1 MIDGEPPSGAGSQVA
16 ARSAGGG
23 NGDGDWHEIARGR
36 LALARR
42 IKLLALA
49 AVPAV
54 VAGLTNGTAQLVL
67 AAAAAGLLA
76 LAWYPLGRSART
88 WRFRERGEDLL
99 IDHGLLVRKQVV
111 VPYGRMQFVDIV
123 AGPLE
128 RSLGICTLRLHTASA
143 ASDAR
148 IPGLKPALAE
158 QLRDR
163 LAALGEARMAG
174 L

>member
-1 MIDGEPPSGAGSQVA
+1 VIDAEPPSGAESEV
-16 ARSAGGG
+16 ARSVGGEV
-23 NGDGDWHEIARGR
+23 GDEWHTVAHAR
-36 LALARR
+36 LALASR
-42 IKLLALA
+42 IRLLLPVVVLA
-49 AVPAV
+49 VLS
-54 VAGLTNGTAQLVL
+54 GLNSGTARLVL
-67 AAAAAGLLA
+67 GSVAAGLVVST
-76 LAWYPLGRSART
+76 WYPLGRRART
-88 WRFRERGEDLL
+88 WKFRERGEDLL
-99 IDHGLLVRKQVV
+99 IDHGMLVRKQVV

-123 AGPLE
+123 AGPIE

-148 IPGLKPALAE
+148 IPGLEPGLAE

>member
-1 MIDGEPPSGAGSQVA
+1 MIDAGPPSGAESEGV
-16 ARSAGGG
+16 ARSAGGVG
-23 NGDGDWHEIARGR
+23 GGGWHTVARGR
-36 LALARR
+36 LALAGR
-42 IKLLALA
+42 IRL
-49 AVPAV
+49 
-54 VAGLTNGTAQLVL
+54 LVL
-67 AAAAAGLLA
+67 VVVFAVLAGFNSGAVRLVLGAVAAGLLV
-76 LAWYPLGRSART
+76 LGWYGLGRSARA

-123 AGPLE
+123 AGPIE
-128 RSLGICTLRLHTASA
+128 RALGICTLRLHTASA

-148 IPGLKPALAE
+148 IPGLEPGLAE

>member
-1 MIDGEPPSGAGSQVA
+1 MIDAEPPSSGAESGALTRSIGGAGGDDWNRVA
-16 ARSAGGG
+16 Q
-23 NGDGDWHEIARGR
+23 GR
-36 LALARR
+36 LALASR
-42 IKLLALA
+42 IRLLYLVGTLTLVA
-49 AVPAV
+49 A
-54 VAGLTNGTAQLVL
+54 LTNGTVRL
-67 AAAAAGLLA
+67 AFGAVAAGLLA
-76 LAWYPLGRSART
+76 LGWFPLGRSART

-123 AGPLE
+123 AGPVE
-128 RSLGICTLRLHTASA
+128 RVLGICTLRLHTASA

-148 IPGLKPALAE
+148 IPGLKPQLAE

>member
-1 MIDGEPPSGAGSQVA
+1 
-16 ARSAGGG
+16 
-23 NGDGDWHEIARGR
+23 
-36 LALARR
+36 
-42 IKLLALA
+42 
-49 AVPAV
+49 VPAV
-54 VAGLTNGTAQLVL
+54 IAALSSGTVQLVL
-67 AAAAAGLLA
+67 GAVAAGPLA
-76 LAWYPLGRSART
+76 LAWYPLGRSARS

-99 IDHGLLVRKQVV
+99 IDHGVLVRKQIV

-123 AGPLE
+123 AGPIE

-148 IPGLKPALAE
+148 IPGLDPGLAE